1 MSRWIRTL
9 ASLGLTLVALA
20 ALEPQAR
27 ADSAQDFI
35 QSRQTQVTAL
45 LHQSPG
51 AQRDKQ
57 IATILDG
64 MIDYDE
70 LAKRSLATHWGDI
83 TADQR
88 KDFTDLLKH
97 LVQRNYEKSIKGI
110 LDYRVEYLGE
120 EHESEGSLVHT
131 RASST
136 TDQREEPISIDY
148 RILASPSGTLKVI
161 DVVTEGASLISNYKS
176 QFHRVIQKDGFEALV
191 KKMKDKLA
199 KGQTV

>member
-9 ASLGLTLVALA
+9 ASLGFAVVALA
-20 ALEPQAR
+20 ALEPQAL

-35 QSRQTQVTAL
+35 QSRQTQVTTL
-45 LHQSPG
+45 LRQSPG

-57 IATILDG
+57 VAGVLDG
-64 MIDYDE
+64 MIDYEE
-70 LAKRSLATHWGDI
+70 LAKRSLAAHW
-83 TADQR
+83 ADLTDSQR
-88 KDFTDLLKH
+88 KDFTEVLKR

-120 EHESEGSLVHT
+120 EKESEWALVHT

-148 RILASPSGTLKVI
+148 RIMASSGAFKVI
-161 DVVTEGASLISNYKS
+161 DVVTEGSSLVNNYKN
-176 QFHRVIQKDGFEALV
+176 QFHRVIQKDGFESLM